1 MKGLGI
7 ILAMISLA
15 AMIFGMLIV
24 KEMNNKLL
32 HDFAINHAPYTQLNE
47 QLLSWIIYG
56 GGGVILIFG
65 LFCIALDVA
74 LDRKTTRV

>member
-7 ILAMISLA
+7 ILAGISGIA
-15 AMIFGMLIV
+15 MLIGMQLV
-24 KEMNNKLL
+24 EYHNSQGLRQFII
-32 HDFAINHAPYTQLNE
+32 DQTPYTPINE
-47 QLLSWIIYG
+47 TLMTLIIYG